1 MLAEVDPFGASDS
14 RNNLLSAYKQIYKRA
29 YLSGDMRVV
38 NFIDGFFF
46 SQGALGVCR
55 YVYPCH
61 GHRKSLFRRTKAFNP
76 PNNGSSLPMK

>member
-1 MLAEVDPFGASDS
+1 MLAGDPFGASDS

-46 SQGALGVCR
+46 AGGS
-55 YVYPCH
+55 
-61 GHRKSLFRRTKAFNP
+61 RRVQVRLPLSRP
-76 PNNGSSLPMK
+76 PKVPLPSYKGF